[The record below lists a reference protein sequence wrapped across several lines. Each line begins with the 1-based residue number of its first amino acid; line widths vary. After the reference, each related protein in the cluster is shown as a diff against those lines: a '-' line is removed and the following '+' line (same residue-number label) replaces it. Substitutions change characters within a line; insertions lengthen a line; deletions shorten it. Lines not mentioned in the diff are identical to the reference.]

1 MDVKLHK
8 LILNKNIM
16 KIYLIALAFTS
27 FIFAQVPSIQW
38 QKRMGGSVPAGG
50 AASIGT
56 CMCPTSD
63 GGLFVGGKSSC
74 GISYEKTSYCR
85 GFTDYWVLKL
95 DANGVI
101 QWDKTIGGGDPILS
115 LNIGL
120 DVLSSVKQAPDGGY
134 ILGGFSQSSI
144 SGDKTDYCKGQWDY
158 WVVKINNVGDIEWQ
172 RSLGGF
178 LSDQGGIVITTQ
190 DNGFLIG
197 GSSTSHNDGDK
208 TEDIR
213 GGGDIWL
220 IKLNSSGVTVWDKTI
235 GGSGTDSMS
244 SMIQNPDGS
253 YIITGISKSN
263 ISGEKTEN
271 SRGGDDIWM
280 LKLDSNGNLLNQK
293 TIGGNLDDEPSKIIP
308 TNDGNYLI
316 TGSSSSPISGEKTDY
331 CRGGYDCWLLK
342 IDPLFNLIW
351 QKTIGGLGND
361 GGSGVFQCSDN
372 GYIVCSRSESNISGD
387 KTTINFGG
395 YDAWI
400 IKLNE
405 NGVIQWQKTIGGDAE
420 DYLNIPIQLSDG
432 SFVLFGSTYS
442 NISGDII
449 DFPRGLSD
457 YWMVKLNPEN
467 LTTSQNTINNLQVYP
482 NPTTGIVT
490 INFGQ
495 TQETVTLTLTNV
507 LGRTVS
513 SKKLNQL
520 ENANYYITGSSGI
533 YFLTIESEKGEKI
546 TIKVIKD

>member
-1 MDVKLHK
+1 
-8 LILNKNIM
+8 M
-16 KIYLIALAFTS
+16 KIYLIALVFTS

-38 QKRMGGSVPAGG
+38 QKRMGGSVSAG
-50 AASIGT
+50 AAASSGT

-63 GGLFVGGKSSC
+63 GGFFVGGRSSC
-74 GISYEKTSYCR
+74 GVSYEKTSYCR
-85 GFTDYWVLKL
+85 GGTDYWVLKL
-95 DANGVI
+95 DANGAI
-101 QWDKTIGGGDPILS
+101 QWDKTFGGGNPTLS
-115 LNIGL
+115 SNNGL
-120 DVLSSVKQAPDGGY
+120 DDLFSVKQATDGGY
-134 ILGGFSQSSI
+134 ILGGFSESSI

-158 WVVKINNVGDIEWQ
+158 WIVKISNVGAIEWQ

-208 TEDIR
+208 SEDIR

-220 IKLNSSGVTVWDKTI
+220 IKLDSAGATVWDKTI

-244 SMIQNPDGS
+244 SMIQNPDGT
-253 YIITGISKSN
+253 YIIAGISKSN

-271 SRGGDDIWM
+271 SRGGNDIWM

-293 TIGGNLDDEPSKIIP
+293 TIGGNLNDGPSKIIQ
-308 TNDGNYLI
+308 TNDSNYLI
-316 TGSSSSPISGEKTDY
+316 SGSSNSPISGEKTDY

-342 IDPLFNLIW
+342 IDPLFNIIW
-351 QKTIGGLGND
+351 QKTIGGSGYD
-361 GGSGVFQCSDN
+361 GGTGVFQCTDN
-372 GYIVCSRSESNISGD
+372 GYIVCSSSDSNISGD
-387 KTTINFGG
+387 KTTTNIGG

-400 IKLNE
+400 IKLNDTGE
-405 NGVIQWQKTIGGDAE
+405 IQWQKTIGGDAE
-420 DYLNIPIQLSDG
+420 DYLNIPIQLTDG

-467 LTTSQNTINNLQVYP
+467 LTTSQNTINNLQVFP

-495 TQETVTLTLTNV
+495 IQETVTLTLTNV
-507 LGRTVS
+507 LGQTVS
-513 SKKLNQL
+513 SKKLHQL

-533 YFLTIESEKGEKI
+533 YFITIESEKGAKT